1 MPRLAG
7 DFSAMAAAT
16 SELLLAK
23 ALRGCGGQGLRG
35 WSRELG
41 SRAWGEGSWGC
52 HTHDPD
58 GPWARLAPVA
68 PGVTALLRVCP

>member
-23 ALRGCGGQGLRG
+23 AWRGCGGQGLRG

-41 SRAWGEGSWGC
+41 SRAWGEGSSASW
-52 HTHDPD
+52 T
-58 GPWARLAPVA
+58 
-68 PGVTALLRVCP
+68 LRQLGLPHP